1 MFSMCSELTP
11 RARIP
16 DTRIPQFMQPWGQ
29 LKQAAGS
36 YHNSGIKTCPSH
48 CNGWQYYWPRNR
60 TPRRSRP
67 WCVCWYQDAG
77 PRVSPGIIVSRRQE
91 GQRQR
96 GVRWHQCLGDP
107 HHQGEGWWW
116 WLLAKVWVGVLVSW
130 LYRLTGRQDNCLY
143 CVIYCSTAQLLTAKC
158 YFLFG
163 FWMDLICFKRVVMC
177 PSSLMLNHLDSP
189 MALFN
194 WKWHH
199 VSCFRWCLNQIVD
212 ERETLFWKSLKS
224 CLFIRFDHSC

>member
-1 MFSMCSELTP
+1 MPFSLQWVAVLLTKEQ
-11 RARIP
+11 
-16 DTRIPQFMQPWGQ
+16 DT
-29 LKQAAGS
+29 KEA
-36 YHNSGIKTCPSH
+36 
-48 CNGWQYYWPRNR
+48 
-60 TPRRSRP
+60 RP